1 MNTATNSNPDPS
13 PFRLVVC
20 VSGGGTTLQN
30 LIDRIADG
38 RLRAEI
44 VGVVA
49 SRPGIGAIARAERAA
64 IPVAVCVRGKR
75 TVGEFSD
82 DVFRFVRE
90 VRADLVVM
98 GGFLSILAIPADFTD
113 RVINVHPSLIPAFC
127 GKGFHGEAVHR
138 AAIET
143 GVKLSGCTIHF
154 ADDTYDSG
162 PIIIQRAVPVLDDDT
177 PASLAARV
185 FTAECDALPEAI
197 TLAAE
202 GRLKIVGHQVRILS
216 ELPH

>member
-1 MNTATNSNPDPS
+1 MNTATDADRS
-13 PFRLVVC
+13 PLRLVVC

-49 SRPGIGAIARAERAA
+49 SRPGIGAIARAEHAS
-64 IPVAVCVRGKR
+64 IPIAVCVRGKR
-75 TVGEFSD
+75 SVGEFSD
-82 DVFRFVRE
+82 EVFRFVAE
-90 VRADLVVM
+90 VRADLVVL
-98 GGFLSILAIPADFTD
+98 GGFLSILAIPADFAD
-113 RVINVHPSLIPAFC
+113 KVINVHPALIPSFC

-143 GVKLSGCTIHF
+143 GVKLSGCTVHF

-162 PIIIQRAVPVLDDDT
+162 PIILQRAVPVLEDDT

-185 FTAECDALPEAI
+185 FAAECEALPEAI

-202 GRLKIVGHQVRILS
+202 GRLKIVGRQVRILS
-216 ELPH
+216 EPAH

>member
-1 MNTATNSNPDPS
+1 MNTATPGPRP

-49 SRPGIGAIARAERAA
+49 SRAGIGAIAKAERAA
-64 IPVAVCVRGKR
+64 IPIVVCVRGKR
-75 TVGEFSD
+75 SVGEFSD
-82 DVFRFVRE
+82 EVFAFARRQQ
-90 VRADLVVM
+90 ADLVVL
-98 GGFLSILAIPADFTD
+98 GGFLSILAIPDDYAEK
-113 RVINVHPSLIPAFC
+113 VINVHPALIPAFC

-138 AAIET
+138 AALET
-143 GVKLSGCTIHF
+143 GVKLSGCTVHF

-162 PIIIQRAVPVLDDDT
+162 PIILQRAVPVLDDDS

-185 FTAECDALPEAI
+185 FAAECDALPEAI
-197 TLAAE
+197 ALAAE
-202 GRLKIVGHQVRILS
+202 GRLRITGRHVRILS
-216 ELPH
+216 GEPR